1 MGSCAHT
8 SLHQAINAT
17 ASRVS
22 DVNRAYPFLKA
33 PGQGDWMPGSVLGW
47 GRRWNEQI
55 GGEILPAHVY
65 HSEEN
70 EGVDC
75 YQV

>member
-1 MGSCAHT
+1 
-8 SLHQAINAT
+8 
-17 ASRVS
+17 
-22 DVNRAYPFLKA
+22 
-33 PGQGDWMPGSVLGW
+33 MPGSVLGW